1 MTRTLIDISNDLLE
15 LEIDL
20 DHLEGLPEEQAAE
33 LHEWFSELADERR
46 EERDRKLDNY
56 CALITDLEARAD
68 VRKSEA
74 RRLAQRAQ
82 VDENKAKSLKTMLQ
96 WFFDAHTLRTV
107 ETDRYRIT
115 LARNGGKAPL
125 LVDEVP
131 IENLPAAFVKTT
143 VEVNREA
150 IREAL
155 ESGEV
160 LEFARLGER
169 AQSIRIK

>member
-1 MTRTLIDISNDLLE
+1 M
-15 LEIDL
+15 
-20 DHLEGLPEEQAAE
+20 
-33 LHEWFSELADERR
+33 
-46 EERDRKLDNY
+46 
-56 CALITDLEARAD
+56 
-68 VRKSEA
+68 V
-74 RRLAQRAQ
+74 
-82 VDENKAKSLKTMLQ
+82 
-96 WFFDAHTLRTV
+96 FDAHTLRTV

-131 IENLPAAFVKTT
+131 IENLPAAFVRTT
-143 VEVNREA
+143 VEVNKEA

-155 ESGEV
+155 ENGEV

>member
-33 LHEWFSELADERR
+33 LHEWFAELADERR

-56 CALITDLEARAD
+56 CALITDVEARAD

-74 RRLAQRAQ
+74 KRLAQRAQ

-96 WFFDAHTLRTV
+96 WFLMPTH
-107 ETDRYRIT
+107 
-115 LARNGGKAPL
+115 
-125 LVDEVP
+125 
-131 IENLPAAFVKTT
+131 
-143 VEVNREA
+143 
-150 IREAL
+150 
-155 ESGEV
+155 
-160 LEFARLGER
+160 
-169 AQSIRIK
+169 